1 MSKNDV
7 DLSDPS
13 GDCVGA
19 TARLFKAS
27 GEDGI
32 WVGPHSNLTAMF
44 SSWMIPKKLRL
55 KTLKKQQKC
64 PPKKSWSSHI
74 VGVAEN
80 SYSISW
86 VCSFLNTS
94 MISSTWLSYSQRLLT
109 RNTFPSCCSR
119 RWSRILSIVWN
130 GSNWK
135 NIIVRLTLKKWSC
148 PMLCHVCFEHL
159 MHLIPL

>member
-1 MSKNDV
+1 MSIFFSPKMSKNDV

-27 GEDGI
+27 HL
-32 WVGPHSNLTAMF
+32 HSNVFLVNDPQKAEN
-44 SSWMIPKKLRL
+44 IKN
-55 KTLKKQQKC
+55 QQKC

-86 VCSFLNTS
+86 VCSFLNMS

-109 RNTFPSCCSR
+109 RKTFPSCCSR
-119 RWSRILSIVWN
+119 QWSRILSIVWN

-159 MHLIPL
+159 IPL